1 MDDMALKQAI
11 EQLFPAGWKISEIRW
26 LYRFRTIYV
35 HTYMDQADLD
45 KRHLEFIRWLVLTG
59 RLTR

>member
-1 MDDMALKQAI
+1 MDDTALKQAI
-11 EQLFPAGWKISEIRW
+11 EQLFPFGWKISEIRR
-26 LYRFRTIYV
+26 LNRFCETYV

-45 KRHLEFIRWLVLTG
+45 KRHLEFIRWLVHTG